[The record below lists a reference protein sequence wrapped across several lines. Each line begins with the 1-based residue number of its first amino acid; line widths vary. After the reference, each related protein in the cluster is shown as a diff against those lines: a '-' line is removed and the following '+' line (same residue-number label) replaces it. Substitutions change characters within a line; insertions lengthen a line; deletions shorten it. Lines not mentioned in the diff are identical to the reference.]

1 MRTCRDGLASPGRI
15 QSQLLLQ
22 RRRSGCPLFWEG
34 NRKGPQGVWPQPAA
48 PGGCRLP
55 SHASALRVGA
65 APWVRASRLQLRP
78 PQKRIPPERE
88 LWGRQRNRTVRLLPL
103 PRPPPSLACRGGRVR
118 PPPGAGNCGLS
129 HMWKGRQGGVGGPAT
144 RSRELLPVANEA
156 EEELWEADKEE
167 RPGVRPR
174 PDAANAG
181 VHQRKRRG
189 GTYGYRYRTSCK
201 EEGVHGW
208 LGACMMWYRYVRT
221 GWKTT

>member
-1 MRTCRDGLASPGRI
+1 MKP
-15 QSQLLLQ
+15 LLLL
-22 RRRSGCPLFWEG
+22 RS
-34 NRKGPQGVWPQPAA
+34 RHVAA
-48 PGGCRLP
+48 
-55 SHASALRVGA
+55 A
-65 APWVRASRLQLRP
+65 ARM
-78 PQKRIPPERE
+78 PERE
-88 LWGRQRNRTVRLLPL
+88 LWGRQRNRTVRLLLL

-181 VHQRKRRG
+181 VHQ
-189 GTYGYRYRTSCK
+189 
-201 EEGVHGW
+201 W
-208 LGACMMWYRYVRT
+208 
-221 GWKTT
+221 